1 MLFCRLGGIMP
12 PSPFYPVRNKIM
24 TNSTSPVKRTRH
36 RRGDRRFRVQRL
48 ANLLPKEA
56 RRVFR
61 QFGFAESAI
70 ITRWHEVVGAELS
83 RHSMPLSLKFQR
95 GKRVG
100 GTLHIRVDGPI
111 ATELQHLEPVLVE
124 KINTFYG
131 YSAVGKIAIEQGPI
145 SPHATRAPRAKT
157 HIDPEAEV
165 EVQNLVDDTHDEAL
179 KEALEALGRTVYSE
193 PEK

>member
-1 MLFCRLGGIMP
+1 
-12 PSPFYPVRNKIM
+12 M
-24 TNSTSPVKRTRH
+24 TNTSSPVKRTGH
-36 RRGDRRFRVQRL
+36 RRGNRRFRVQRL

-70 ITRWHEVVGAELS
+70 ITRWHEVVGSELS

-100 GTLHIRVDGPI
+100 GTLLIRVDGPI

-131 YSAVGKIAIEQGPI
+131 YGAVGKIAIEQGPI
-145 SPHATRAPRAKT
+145 SARATRARRPILTSTRKPRSRSRPLWMAPMMK
-157 HIDPEAEV
+157 
-165 EVQNLVDDTHDEAL
+165 
-179 KEALEALGRTVYSE
+179 
-193 PEK
+193 PEKGFGGARALCLLRAGQINTRNARHSNN